1 MSIEDIMILE
11 KIYSLPFDFWDVL
24 SEMSPYLLFGFFV
37 AGILSVLIS
46 AETVQKNLG
55 KRGLLSIVKA
65 AIFGVPLPLCSCGVI
80 PVTATLRM
88 SGASKGATTAFLI
101 STPQTGVDSIFV
113 TYSLLGG
120 VFAIFRPLMALVNGI
135 IGGSLVELLDRN
147 RIVDD
152 KEKQDFLKSG
162 NSFAETGGRIR
173 RLFEYGFV
181 TLPSSIGKE
190 LIIGLVIAAAITAMI
205 PDDFFA
211 DMLGNDFLAMLVMM
225 AVGIPIYVCSTASV
239 PIAAA
244 FMMKGI
250 SPGAALVFL
259 MVGPATNAAAISIVW
274 KIMGKRTTVIY
285 LATIAGTAI
294 LSGILLNFI
303 YTAGD
308 MPMHHHGHTMI
319 PEIIQ
324 TLSAIT
330 LLAVLGYALFKPQKQ
345 IENFIS
351 KTESM
356 EKFEMPVSGMTC
368 PHCQMSVKGAL
379 GKVEGVD
386 FVEVDLKKG
395 IAHIS
400 GENVAVNS
408 LKSVVSSIG
417 YTPGDVKI
425 FGNK

>member
-1 MSIEDIMILE
+1 MILD
-11 KIYSLPFDFWDVL
+11 KIYSLPADFWDVL
-24 SEMSPYLLFGFFV
+24 SEMSPYLLFGFLV

-46 AETVQKNLG
+46 ADTVQKYLG
-55 KRGLLSIVKA
+55 KRGLFSIVKA
-65 AIFGVPLPLCSCGVI
+65 ALFGVPLPLCSCGVI

-88 SGASKGATTAFLI
+88 NGASKGATTAFLI
-101 STPQTGVDSIFV
+101 STPQTGVDSILV

-120 VFAIFRPLMALVNGI
+120 VFAIFRPLMALVNGV
-135 IGGSLVELLDRN
+135 IGGSLVELFDSKNGVADSNSREFLRN
-147 RIVDD
+147 GSLPP
-152 KEKQDFLKSG
+152 ESG
-162 NSFAETGGRIR
+162 SRIR

-190 LIIGLVIAAAITAMI
+190 LIIGLVIAAGITALI

-211 DMLGNDFLAMLVMM
+211 DMLGNDFYAYLVMM

-303 YTAGD
+303 YSAGNLQ
-308 MPMHHHGHTMI
+308 MNHNHNHNTI

-324 TLSAIT
+324 TLSALT
-330 LLAVLGYALFKPQKQ
+330 LLAVLGYALFKPQKTV
-345 IENFIS
+345 ENF
-351 KTESM
+351 ESTNENM
-356 EKFEMPVSGMTC
+356 KKFKMPVSGMTC
-368 PHCQMSVKGAL
+368 QHCQMSVKGAI
-379 GKVEGVD
+379 GKVDGVD
-386 FVEVDLKKG
+386 SVEVDLKNG
-395 IAHIS
+395 MAYIS
-400 GENVAVNS
+400 GDNIAFDS
-408 LKSVVSSIG
+408 LKGAVAAIG
-417 YTPGDVKI
+417 YTPGDVKV
-425 FGNK
+425 FGDR